1 MAWCFRWMAAS
12 ALSAEFEVE
21 GLGSSDR
28 VLREE
33 QVREV
38 LDKAFAEVPVDGR
51 RLLVLLPDGTRHAPI
66 PMLFRLLNEL
76 LGRRASRID
85 FLIAL
90 GTHPAMSPE
99 AVDRLVGLPES
110 ERAALYPHASVFNHT
125 WDQPGTL
132 VRVGTLSGAE
142 LDEVTG
148 GLLCED
154 VPVDLSRSMLD
165 YDHLII
171 CGPVF
176 PHEVAGFSGGAKYIF
191 PGIAGPD
198 VINATHWLGALVSNV
213 RTIGVKDTAVR
224 RVIHRAA
231 KLVPK
236 PITCIALVVRGD
248 ALHGIWCGDYEEAW
262 SVAADLSAELEI
274 VHVPRGF
281 GRVLSMPSE
290 IYDDLWTAAKAM
302 YKVEPAVADGG
313 EVVIYAPHLR
323 EISFTHGRIIDQVG
337 YHVLEYFTKQPERFA
352 AVPGMIKAHSTHV
365 KGGGSYDLDSGA
377 ERPRIRVTLATGIS
391 EERCRRVN
399 LGYLDPRT
407 VEVGAWEGREAEGV
421 LVVRN
426 AGEMLYRARD
436 VS

>member
-1 MAWCFRWMAAS
+1 M
-12 ALSAEFEVE
+12 
-21 GLGSSDR
+21 GGGGSSDR

-132 VRVGTLSGAE
+132 VRVGTMSGAE
-142 LDEVTG
+142 LDEVRG

-213 RTIGVKDTAVR
+213 RTIGVKDTSARRGLHPAAAV
-224 RVIHRAA
+224 
-231 KLVPK
+231 LPK
-236 PITCIALVVRGD
+236 PIP
-248 ALHGIWCGDYEEAW
+248 W
-262 SVAADLSAELEI
+262 VASLLRSDPLPTISRAA
-274 VHVPRGF
+274 PAT
-281 GRVLSMPSE
+281 
-290 IYDDLWTAAKAM
+290 TACH
-302 YKVEPAVADGG
+302 P
-313 EVVIYAPHLR
+313 
-323 EISFTHGRIIDQVG
+323 
-337 YHVLEYFTKQPERFA
+337 
-352 AVPGMIKAHSTHV
+352 
-365 KGGGSYDLDSGA
+365 
-377 ERPRIRVTLATGIS
+377 
-391 EERCRRVN
+391 
-399 LGYLDPRT
+399 
-407 VEVGAWEGREAEGV
+407 
-421 LVVRN
+421 
-426 AGEMLYRARD
+426 
-436 VS
+436 

>member
-51 RLLVLLPDGTRHAPI
+51 RLLVLLPDGTRHAQS
-66 PMLFRLLNEL
+66 PMLFRRLNEL
-76 LGRRASRID
+76 LGCRASRTD
-85 FLIAL
+85 FLGAL
-90 GTHPAMSPE
+90 GTHPAMAAE
-99 AVDRLVGLPES
+99 AVDRVVGLPES

-125 WDQPGTL
+125 GDQPGTL

-198 VINATHWLGALVSNV
+198 VINATHSLGSLVSTG
-213 RTIGVKDTAVR
+213 RTSRLTDT
-224 RVIHRAA
+224 
-231 KLVPK
+231 
-236 PITCIALVVRGD
+236 
-248 ALHGIWCGDYEEAW
+248 
-262 SVAADLSAELEI
+262 SVL
-274 VHVPRGF
+274 P
-281 GRVLSMPSE
+281 
-290 IYDDLWTAAKAM
+290 
-302 YKVEPAVADGG
+302 
-313 EVVIYAPHLR
+313 
-323 EISFTHGRIIDQVG
+323 
-337 YHVLEYFTKQPERFA
+337 
-352 AVPGMIKAHSTHV
+352 
-365 KGGGSYDLDSGA
+365 
-377 ERPRIRVTLATGIS
+377 
-391 EERCRRVN
+391 
-399 LGYLDPRT
+399 
-407 VEVGAWEGREAEGV
+407 
-421 LVVRN
+421 
-426 AGEMLYRARD
+426 
-436 VS
+436 